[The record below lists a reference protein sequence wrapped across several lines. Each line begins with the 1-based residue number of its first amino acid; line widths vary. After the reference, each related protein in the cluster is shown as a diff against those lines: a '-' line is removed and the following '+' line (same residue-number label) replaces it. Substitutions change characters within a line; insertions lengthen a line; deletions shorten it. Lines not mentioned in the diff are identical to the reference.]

1 MGDLVIIFHDNALKN
16 VMNIKIQ
23 RPFRPKKAALTI
35 IACLCLSAFFPP
47 SAGAHD
53 NKVDYVAVGTGSD
66 LAAFRARYTGLAEKY
81 SGGFMELEKRASRD
95 KTIFGFRRPKDKKYF
110 ESVVRQ
116 MTARAYGSA
125 APEKCESPTEA
136 VSLSFGRDKNAV
148 GALYAYSFLVCAD
161 DPSVTPARMLDK
173 YVEKYGPYDARDW
186 DRDERVYY
194 KVRERYKVMVR
205 PLKTASGNAGLM
217 ITVVDDGVF
226 DRTYVEARARI
237 RNDENAA
244 TGKF

>member
-1 MGDLVIIFHDNALKN
+1 MIIFHDKALKN
-16 VMNIKIQ
+16 VMNKKTC
-23 RPFRPKKAALTI
+23 RPLRGKTAALAI
-35 IACLCLSAFFPP
+35 IICLSLSAFSAP
-47 SAGAHD
+47 SAVAHD
-53 NKVDYVAVGTGSD
+53 NKVDYVSVGTGND
-66 LAAFRARYTGLAEKY
+66 LAAFRAGYPDFAEKY

-116 MTARAYGSA
+116 ITARAYGSA
-125 APEKCESPTEA
+125 APEKCESPSEA

-161 DPSVTPARMLDK
+161 DRSVTPARMLDK

-194 KVRERYKVMVR
+194 NVRERYRVMVR

-237 RNDENAA
+237 RNGENAA
-244 TGKF
+244 MGKF